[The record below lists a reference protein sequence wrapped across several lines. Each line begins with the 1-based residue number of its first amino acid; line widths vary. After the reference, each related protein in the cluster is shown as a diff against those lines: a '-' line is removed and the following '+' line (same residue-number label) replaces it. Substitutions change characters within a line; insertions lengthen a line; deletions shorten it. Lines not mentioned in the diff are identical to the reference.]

1 MSQFKKSTRIPL
13 MRTLRKTFELFLESE
28 KKGAPPLEE
37 LISETV
43 EKQEQMRRRDFLT
56 TSAKGGLLLGV
67 GVLAASCKKATG
79 IDSAL
84 IRIGFPGLNGSVK
97 TQPSIAIIGAGIAGL
112 NCAWQ
117 LKKQGIDTTVYEG
130 AANAGGRILTKSN
143 YIGSGLTTELGGEFI
158 DTGHTHMRNLVTE
171 FGLELADTFEKSE
184 ASLARDSFY
193 IDGRFYTEEEVMHAF
208 APYSK
213 KIASDIQ
220 SIPDNF
226 SFQDYTPSVL
236 HFDQMSIKDYFDS
249 ISMPASL
256 FLRKGLEGAYNTE
269 YGLEVEEQTA
279 INFLFLF
286 SINPGN
292 SGYDIFGE
300 SDERYKVIGGNQQIP
315 NAVYDKISSQVKLG
329 YALDKVGKNSS
340 NKYVLHFT
348 NGEEVLADLLVITIP
363 FTVLKNVDLS
373 ELNLPGW
380 KTNAIQNLGYG
391 TNAKLLLG
399 FNSRVWRQYQHS
411 GYIFTNGTPAN
422 PSTYIQTGWDNS
434 QMQPGTNG
442 GFTVYGGGIQGLA
455 LNDSMAPIFVSQLE
469 TMWPGCAAAYTGV
482 AKLVHWPSNPWVK
495 ASYSC
500 WKVGQVT
507 TISGAEGLA
516 VDNLFFAGEHTSA
529 WNQGFMEGGA
539 ETGAA
544 VARTIGKMVLTNKK

>member
-1 MSQFKKSTRIPL
+1 
-13 MRTLRKTFELFLESE
+13 
-28 KKGAPPLEE
+28 
-37 LISETV
+37 
-43 EKQEQMRRRDFLT
+43 
-56 TSAKGGLLLGV
+56 
-67 GVLAASCKKATG
+67 
-79 IDSAL
+79 
-84 IRIGFPGLNGSVK
+84 
-97 TQPSIAIIGAGIAGL
+97 
-112 NCAWQ
+112 
-117 LKKQGIDTTVYEG
+117 
-130 AANAGGRILTKSN
+130 
-143 YIGSGLTTELGGEFI
+143 
-158 DTGHTHMRNLVTE
+158 
-171 FGLELADTFEKSE
+171 
-184 ASLARDSFY
+184 
-193 IDGRFYTEEEVMHAF
+193 
-208 APYSK
+208 
-213 KIASDIQ
+213 
-220 SIPDNF
+220 
-226 SFQDYTPSVL
+226 
-236 HFDQMSIKDYFDS
+236 MSIKDYFDS
-249 ISMPASL
+249 IGMPADL

-292 SGYDIFGE
+292 QRYEIFGL

-315 NAVYDKISSQVKLG
+315 NAIYNKISAQVKLG
-329 YALDKVGKNSS
+329 YALDKLSKNNS
-340 NKYVLHFT
+340 NKYVLHFA
-348 NGEEVLADLLVITIP
+348 NGEEVLADMVVMTIP
-363 FTVLKNVDLS
+363 FTVLRNVDLTGI
-373 ELNLPGW
+373 ELPAW

-411 GYIFTNGTPAN
+411 GYVFTNGTSAN

-434 QMQPGTNG
+434 QMQPGVHG

-455 LNDSMAPIFVSQLE
+455 LNDSMAPTFVAQLE
-469 TMWPGCAAAYTGV
+469 TMWPGCQAAYTGV

-544 VARTIGKMVLTNKK
+544 VARTITKMVLTNKK